1 MPLPVPKTGESSEIF
16 ISRCMS
22 DDLMG
27 EEYPDSKQRLAICFS
42 QYKGKEK
49 EMKKGFITIAVD
61 TKKKIDTETRDIVV
75 SERLGVTALYS
86 FNRKKILKYYFDEKK
101 DWTEDKANEWYK
113 DFKETKVQSDEKAKK
128 FIKMD
133 EEKRIVYG
141 VVYAPFE
148 VDLQGDMMT
157 PEAIED
163 MEHNFMKDYQ
173 NIDEMH
179 AKEGMGIILESYIA
193 PVDFV
198 MNEVK
203 VTEGSWVLVTEASD
217 EVWKKIKNGEL
228 VGYSIGYEGERE
240 EIIS

>member
-133 EEKRIVYG
+133 EEKREVTG
-141 VVYAPFE
+141 AALVPWE
-148 VDLQGDMMT
+148 VDLQGDILT
-157 PEAIED
+157 EKAVEEAA
-163 MEHNFMKDYQ
+163 HNFMKGMQD
-173 NIDEMH
+173 IGEMH
-179 AKEGMGIILESYIA
+179 RVVGVGVLLQSYIA
-193 PVDFV
+193 PIDFE
-198 MNEVK
+198 MNGTK
-203 VTEGSWVLVTEASD
+203 VTKGSWILVTQANKD
-217 EVWKKIKNGEL
+217 VWDRIKNGTL
-228 VGYSIGYEGERE
+228 VGYSIGYQGERE
-240 EIIS
+240 EIEV